1 LHEHFDELGAGKAR
15 VHILDADDPDNARLI
30 AWEVGTSVLKS
41 REWIV
46 ERRDRRDL
54 VRERETE
61 RQRDRETER
70 QRERI
75 QPTSKCS
82 VRLLL
87 SSKLNPIAKPSLR
100 MET

>member
-46 ERRDRRDL
+46 GRRDRRDL
-54 VRERETE
+54 VRERE
-61 RQRDRETER
+61 RQRETER
-70 QRERI
+70 QRERD
-75 QPTSKCS
+75 
-82 VRLLL
+82 R
-87 SSKLNPIAKPSLR
+87 
-100 MET
+100 ETEREDSAHK